1 MRRLVSLLVSAVI
14 LGILYYRIDL
24 FRLGSV
30 LLQVDL
36 FWLSVSILMFLPT
49 TLLSAFR
56 LKFIAPEKV
65 GMRLEQ
71 ALKLVLSA
79 SSMNA
84 VLPSKMGD
92 VVKGYFISERGQVA
106 LSSAFSLVVY
116 EKACDLLAL
125 LLWCVLGLFFYPGD
139 DLALPGI
146 FASAAGGLI
155 LGVLALGSVRF
166 TTFLFRIIALSAPG
180 RFARAL
186 REVGDSWQEMQRY
199 VTSRKSMAA
208 GTAVISVIIWLAH
221 LIQIWMFILALGG
234 AVPFLNHL
242 GLTPLALFAGLI
254 PLTFAGIGTRDA
266 ALVYF
271 YGSYMGPAS
280 AAALGILCT
289 FRYVAPAVA
298 GVPFL
303 NSYLAGIGKGWTPSL
318 FRGQA
323 SRLSGKPVE

>member
-1 MRRLVSLLVSAVI
+1 MRRLVSFLVSAVI

-49 TLLSAFR
+49 TMLSAFR

-65 GMRLEQ
+65 GMSLGQ

-106 LSSAFSLVVY
+106 LSSAFSLVIY
-116 EKACDLLAL
+116 EKACDMLAL
-125 LLWCVLGLFFYPGD
+125 LLWCVLGLFFYPGGG
-139 DLALPGI
+139 LVLLG
-146 FASAAGGLI
+146 FSVVAAGGLI
-155 LGVLALGSVRF
+155 LGCLALGSVRF
-166 TTFLFRIIALSAPG
+166 TTFLFRIIILLAPG
-180 RFARAL
+180 RVARPL
-186 REVGDSWQEMQRY
+186 REWGDSWQEMQRC

-208 GTAVISVIIWLAH
+208 GTALISVIIWFTH

-234 AVPFLNHL
+234 SVPFLNHL

-254 PLTFAGIGTRDA
+254 PLTFAGMGTRDA

-289 FRYVAPAVA
+289 FRYVVPAFA

-303 NSYLAGIGKGWTPSL
+303 NSYLAGIGKGWSPAL
-318 FRGQA
+318 FRGHA
-323 SRLSGKPVE
+323 SRLSSKPGE